1 MPDLR
6 QTGSRSKLRLG
17 WGLAGAI
24 LIVVA
29 GGPAQAE
36 NGESQ
41 ASPNEAVPSAV
52 NDPAAG
58 GPKASN
64 EPAAK
69 TQKLLCMWRNKG
81 VTGFCEVEPDTQVGA
96 SCACRS
102 TIEHKARKFSGK
114 VIVSR

>member
-17 WGLAGAI
+17 WALAGAI

-41 ASPNEAVPSAV
+41 ASPNEAVPS
-52 NDPAAG
+52 P
-58 GPKASN
+58 
-64 EPAAK
+64 
-69 TQKLLCMWRNKG
+69 
-81 VTGFCEVEPDTQVGA
+81 VE
-96 SCACRS
+96 
-102 TIEHKARKFSGK
+102 
-114 VIVSR
+114 